1 MDSHH
6 GVPVR
11 FSAAAILYSPV
22 AQCGVV
28 MGAAMAGGVAVAN
41 SMLLITSARDNAA
54 LEIVGLTQLRRAL
67 SGVSVEC

>member
-1 MDSHH
+1 
-6 GVPVR
+6 
-11 FSAAAILYSPV
+11 
-22 AQCGVV
+22 

-54 LEIVGLTQLRRAL
+54 LEIVGLTQLRMAL